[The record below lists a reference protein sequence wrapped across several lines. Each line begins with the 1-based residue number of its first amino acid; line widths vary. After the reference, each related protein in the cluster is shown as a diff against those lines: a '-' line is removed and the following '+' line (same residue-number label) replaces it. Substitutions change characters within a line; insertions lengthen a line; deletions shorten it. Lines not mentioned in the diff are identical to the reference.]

1 MGPLNGIKV
10 LEFSGIGPGPYCG
23 MLLADLGADVIRLSR
38 VNEKGTRNKFD
49 IHNRSKRTIV
59 ADLKNPKAMKEI
71 KKLIQEVDVLFEGF
85 RPGVMEKLG
94 LSPEEC
100 LKLNKSLVYGRMTG
114 WGQDGPMSNQA
125 GHDINY
131 ISLSGALNAI
141 GAKDSNPSIP
151 LNLVGDYGG
160 GGMMLAMGIL
170 AGVISSSKTGK
181 GQVIDSAMID
191 GSLSLMSFFYSLKE
205 MGLWKNER
213 TSNLLDG
220 AAHFYDTYECSDKKY
235 IAVGSIESQFYNILL
250 EKLELNDPRF
260 KNQMD
265 QSIWKEL
272 IEIIATKIKSQPRSY
287 WVEIF
292 SNTDG
297 CVTPVLNMDE
307 AKEHEHNISRESFV
321 NLEGFNQPAPAP
333 RFSNDTL
340 SIKHNAREIG
350 SDIDDICNEFDLD
363 KEAFS

>member
-1 MGPLNGIKV
+1 MGPLDGIKV

-38 VNEKGTRNKFD
+38 LNEKGTHNKFD

-59 ADLKNPKAMKEI
+59 ADLKNPKAIKEI
-71 KKLIQEVDVLFEGF
+71 EKLIKEMDVLFEGF

-94 LSPEEC
+94 LGPDSC
-100 LKLNKSLVYGRMTG
+100 LQLNNSLVYGRMTG
-114 WGQDGPMSNQA
+114 WGQDGSMSNQA

-141 GAKDSNPSIP
+141 GDKNSNPSIP
-151 LNLVGDYGG
+151 LNLIGDYGG

-191 GSLSLMSFFYSLKE
+191 GSLSLMSFFYSLKQ
-205 MGLWKNER
+205 MGLWKDKR
-213 TSNLLDG
+213 KSNLLDG
-220 AAHFYDTYECSDKKY
+220 AAHFYDTYECSDSKY
-235 IAVGSIESQFYNILL
+235 IAVGSIEPQFYKILL
-250 EKLELNDPRF
+250 DKLDLTDPRF
-260 KNQMD
+260 KNQMN
-265 QSIWKEL
+265 QSMWKEL
-272 IEIIATKIKSQPRSY
+272 KEIIACKIKSQSRDH
-287 WVEIF
+287 WVKIF
-292 SNTDG
+292 ADTDG
-297 CVTPVLNMDE
+297 CVTPVLNMEE
-307 AKEHEHNISRESFV
+307 AQEHEHNISRESFI

-340 SIKHNAREIG
+340 SVKHNAKEIG
-350 SDIDDICNEFDLD
+350 SDIDNICNEFNLD

>member
-1 MGPLNGIKV
+1 M
-10 LEFSGIGPGPYCG
+10 F
-23 MLLADLGADVIRLSR
+23 LADLVADVIRLSR
-38 VNEKGTRNKFD
+38 VSEKGAHNKFD

-59 ADLKNPKAMKEI
+59 ADLKNPNAIKEI
-71 KKLIQEVDVLFEGF
+71 KKLIQEVDVIFEGF

-100 LKLNKSLVYGRMTG
+100 FKLNKSLVYGRMTG
-114 WGQDGPMSNQA
+114 WGQDGPMSSQA

-141 GAKDSNPSIP
+141 GDQNSNPSIP

-170 AGVISSSKTGK
+170 AGVISSTKTGK

-205 MGLWKNER
+205 MGIWKDER
-213 TSNLLDG
+213 KSNFLDG
-220 AAHFYDTYECSDKKY
+220 AAHFYDTYECSDNKY
-235 IAVGSIESQFYNILL
+235 IAIGSIEPQFYEILL
-250 EKLELNDPRF
+250 DKLELTDPKF
-260 KNQMD
+260 KQQMD
-265 QSIWKEL
+265 KSIWKEL
-272 IEIIATKIKSQPRSY
+272 KEIIAYKIKSQPRDH

-292 SNTDG
+292 SGTDG

-307 AKEHEHNISRESFV
+307 AQKHEHNISRESFV

-350 SDIDDICNEFDLD
+350 SDIDNICDEFNLD

>member
-38 VNEKGTRNKFD
+38 LNEKGMYNKFD

-59 ADLKNPKAMKEI
+59 ADLKNPKAIKEI
-71 KKLIQEVDVLFEGF
+71 KKLIKEMDVLFEGF

-94 LSPEEC
+94 LGPESC
-100 LKLNKSLVYGRMTG
+100 FKLNKSLVYGRMTG

-131 ISLSGALNAI
+131 IGLSGALNAI
-141 GAKDSNPSIP
+141 GDKNSNPSIP
-151 LNLVGDYGG
+151 LNLIGDYGG

-181 GQVIDSAMID
+181 GQVIDAAMID
-191 GSLSLMSFFYSLKE
+191 GSLSLMSFFYSLKA
-205 MGLWKNER
+205 MGIWKDKR
-213 TSNLLDG
+213 KSNLLDG
-220 AAHFYDTYECSDKKY
+220 AAHFYDTYECSDNKY
-235 IAVGSIESQFYNILL
+235 IAVGSIESQFYKILL
-250 EKLELNDPRF
+250 DKLELTDPRF

-265 QSIWKEL
+265 QSMWEEL
-272 IEIIATKIKSQPRSY
+272 KEIIATKIKSQSRDH

-292 SNTDG
+292 SDTDG
-297 CVTPVLNMDE
+297 CVTPLLNMDE
-307 AKEHEHNISRESFV
+307 AQEHKHNISRESFI

-340 SIKHNAREIG
+340 SIKHNAKEIG
-350 SDIDDICNEFDLD
+350 SDIDNICDEFNLD
-363 KEAFS
+363 TEAFS

>member
-38 VNEKGTRNKFD
+38 LNEKGMYNKFD

-59 ADLKNPKAMKEI
+59 ADLKNPKAIKEI
-71 KKLIQEVDVLFEGF
+71 KKLIKEMDVLFEGF

-94 LSPEEC
+94 LGPESC
-100 LKLNKSLVYGRMTG
+100 FKLNKSLVYGRMTG

-141 GAKDSNPSIP
+141 GDKNSNPSIP
-151 LNLVGDYGG
+151 LNLIGDYGG

-181 GQVIDSAMID
+181 GQVIDAAMID

-205 MGLWKNER
+205 MGIWKDKR
-213 TSNLLDG
+213 KSNLLDG
-220 AAHFYDTYECSDKKY
+220 AAHFYDTYQCSDNKY
-235 IAVGSIESQFYNILL
+235 IAVGSIESQFYKILL
-250 EKLELNDPRF
+250 DKLELTDPRF

-265 QSIWKEL
+265 QSMWEEL
-272 IEIIATKIKSQPRSY
+272 KEIIATKIKSQSRDH

-292 SNTDG
+292 SDTDG

-307 AKEHEHNISRESFV
+307 AQEHKHNISRESFV

-340 SIKHNAREIG
+340 SIKHNAKEIG
-350 SDIDDICNEFDLD
+350 SDIDNICDEFNLD
-363 KEAFS
+363 TEAFS

>member
-38 VNEKGTRNKFD
+38 VSEKGTHNKFD

-59 ADLKNPKAMKEI
+59 ADLKNPKAIKEI
-71 KKLIQEVDVLFEGF
+71 KKLIHEVDVLFEGF

-100 LKLNKSLVYGRMTG
+100 FKLNKSLVYGRMTG
-114 WGQDGPMSNQA
+114 WGQEGPMSKQA

-141 GAKDSNPSIP
+141 GDQNSNPSIP

-170 AGVISSSKTGK
+170 AGVIRSSKTGK

-205 MGLWKNER
+205 MGIWNDARK
-213 TSNLLDG
+213 SNLLDG
-220 AAHFYDTYECSDKKY
+220 AAHFYDTYQCADSKY
-235 IAVGSIESQFYNILL
+235 VAIGSIESEFYEILL
-250 EKLELNDPRF
+250 KKLELTDPRF

-265 QSIWKEL
+265 KSLWKEL
-272 IEIIATKIKSQPRSY
+272 KEVIASKIKSQPRDH

-292 SNTDG
+292 SGSDG

-307 AKEHEHNISRESFV
+307 AQEHEHNISRESFV

-340 SIKHNAREIG
+340 SIKHNAKKIG
-350 SDIDDICNEFDLD
+350 SEIDHICNEFNLD

>member
-38 VNEKGTRNKFD
+38 LNEKGMYSKFD

-59 ADLKNPKAMKEI
+59 ADLKNPKAIKEI
-71 KKLIQEVDVLFEGF
+71 KKLIKEMDVLFEGF

-94 LSPEEC
+94 LGPESC
-100 LKLNKSLVYGRMTG
+100 FKLNKSLVYGRMTG

-141 GAKDSNPSIP
+141 GEKNSNPSIP
-151 LNLVGDYGG
+151 LNLIGDYGG

-191 GSLSLMSFFYSLKE
+191 GSLSLMSFFYSLKA
-205 MGLWKNER
+205 MGIWKDKR
-213 TSNLLDG
+213 KSNLLDG
-220 AAHFYDTYECSDKKY
+220 AAHFYDTYECSDNKY
-235 IAVGSIESQFYNILL
+235 IAVGSIESQFYKILL
-250 EKLELNDPRF
+250 DKLELTDPRF
-260 KNQMD
+260 KNQMN
-265 QSIWKEL
+265 QSIWEEL
-272 IEIIATKIKSQPRSY
+272 KEIIATKIKSQSRDH

-292 SNTDG
+292 SDTDG

-307 AKEHEHNISRESFV
+307 AQEHKHNISRESFI

-340 SIKHNAREIG
+340 SIKHNAKEIG
-350 SDIDDICNEFDLD
+350 SDIDNICDEFNLD
-363 KEAFS
+363 TEAFS

>member
-38 VNEKGTRNKFD
+38 VSEKGAHNKFD

-59 ADLKNPKAMKEI
+59 ADLKNPKAIKEI
-71 KKLIQEVDVLFEGF
+71 KKIIKEVDVLFEGY

-94 LSPEEC
+94 LSPEKC
-100 LKLNKSLVYGRMTG
+100 LKLNESLVYGRMTG

-141 GAKDSNPSIP
+141 GDQNSNPSIP
-151 LNLVGDYGG
+151 LNLIGDYGG

-191 GSLSLMSFFYSLKE
+191 GSLSLMSFFYSLKQ
-205 MGLWKNER
+205 MGIWKDER
-213 TSNLLDG
+213 ESNFLDG
-220 AAHFYDTYECSDKKY
+220 AAHFYDTYECSDNKY
-235 IAVGSIESQFYNILL
+235 IAVGSIESQFYKILL
-250 EKLELNDPRF
+250 DKLELSDPRF
-260 KNQMD
+260 ENQMD
-265 QSIWKEL
+265 QSMWKEL
-272 IEIIATKIKSQPRSY
+272 KEIIATKIKSQSRDH
-287 WVEIF
+287 WVKIF
-292 SNTDG
+292 SDTDG
-297 CVTPVLNMDE
+297 CVTPVLNMEE
-307 AKEHEHNISRESFV
+307 AQEHEHNVSRESFV

-333 RFSNDTL
+333 RFSNDIL
-340 SIKHNAREIG
+340 SIKHNAKEIG
-350 SDIDDICNEFDLD
+350 SDIDDICDEFNLD